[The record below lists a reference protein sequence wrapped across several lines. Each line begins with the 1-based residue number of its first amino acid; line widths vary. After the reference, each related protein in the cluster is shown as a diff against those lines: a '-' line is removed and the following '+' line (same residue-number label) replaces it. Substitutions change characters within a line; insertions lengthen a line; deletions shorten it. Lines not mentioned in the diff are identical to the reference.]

1 MAEKLTRWQRFKRFL
16 KRNMTPTWAKH
27 FSYQVASFIISVALI
42 VGVGNYAITKSYEE
56 RNLSFMDGFTI
67 TAHTGAFSTAD
78 NSLDSVKAAI
88 KNNVQVFE
96 IDIRLRPSGT
106 VVMGHDIIVTN
117 NDGVQ
122 LTEAFELLKP
132 TNIRLNLDIKETKA
146 LKPLYDLIIQYSM
159 TDRVFLTGIEQS
171 QVDAVKANCP
181 NIDYYINC
189 TPSRIRIFD
198 DDYQKKLITM
208 LQKTGAI
215 GVNCKYTYA
224 SRTLSNLLHKNG
236 YKLSV
241 WTVDTERQ
249 IKRALINK
257 PDNITTHN
265 PDMIQDVIDNW
276 GK

>member
-1 MAEKLTRWQRFKRFL
+1 
-16 KRNMTPTWAKH
+16 MTPTWAKH

-249 IKRALINK
+249 IKRALIIK

-265 PDMIQDVIDNW
+265 PDIIQDVIDKW

>member
-106 VVMGHDIIVTN
+106 VVMGHDIMVTN

-122 LTEAFELLKP
+122 LTEALVILK
-132 TNIRLNLDIKETKA
+132 TQNISRQRNKKKKKA
-146 LKPLYDLIIQYSM
+146 QKP
-159 TDRVFLTGIEQS
+159 
-171 QVDAVKANCP
+171 
-181 NIDYYINC
+181 
-189 TPSRIRIFD
+189 
-198 DDYQKKLITM
+198 QK
-208 LQKTGAI
+208 
-215 GVNCKYTYA
+215 
-224 SRTLSNLLHKNG
+224 
-236 YKLSV
+236 
-241 WTVDTERQ
+241 
-249 IKRALINK
+249 
-257 PDNITTHN
+257 
-265 PDMIQDVIDNW
+265 
-276 GK
+276 